1 MKKQSYFR
9 QMPSGDTLFGWIII
23 VCCLFS
29 ACGSPSKTTDN
40 EQENGSVSLKLVGRE
55 SDETISMVRTD
66 RDEPILVQRIRA
78 DFRPYIH
85 PILAPDGKGILTEYS
100 PGRTNIRTG
109 YIAGLPG
116 LMGVMANTQATY
128 WCNKY

>member
-100 PGRTNIRTG
+100 PGRHKHQN
-109 YIAGLPG
+109 GLYCG
-116 LMGVMANTQATY
+116 ITRLNGRY
-128 WCNKY
+128 G